1 MSKTAN
7 HQKAESPKT
16 VSASSD
22 LTKSSSEKS
31 TSTKLSPIKFLSADS
46 EDSALT
52 LRLKQYLKPEDIEQ
66 VWEAYRYAD
75 HAHEGVLRKTG
86 EPYITHP
93 VSVACVLADLHMDVP
108 TILAAL
114 LHDVVE
120 DTDITTQDIREKFG
134 QQVADLVD
142 GVTKLDKIEFQSAS
156 VAQAENF
163 RKMLLAMSQDV
174 RVILVKLADRLH
186 NMQTLEAM
194 KPEKQKLI
202 ARETLDIYAPIA
214 NRLSLNAIYQELE
227 DLSFQYLHPMRHSA
241 ISNAV
246 KAARGNRK
254 EVVSKILE
262 SIKQQLAAMNIDAE
276 VSGREKHLYSIYKKM
291 SGKSTAFSQIYDI
304 YGFRVVVK
312 DLSSCYIAL
321 GALHALYKPIPSKFK
336 DYIAIPKANG
346 YQSLHT
352 TLFGPFG
359 TPIEVQIRSAEMHNI
374 ADAGVAAHWLYKASD
389 AELTALQQKTH
400 QWLQRLLE
408 IQSDSTD
415 SLDFLEHLKIDL
427 FPDEVYVFTPKGKIL
442 ALPKG
447 ATAVDFAYAVHTD
460 IGNSCVA
467 VRINQELAPL
477 RTELHNG
484 DHVEIITGSLAKPN
498 PAWLNYVVTGRARAH
513 IRHFLKS
520 QQSTES
526 AHLGERMLNQAL
538 RALHV
543 EPSQITEAQ
552 WQKLVRDYGLKKK
565 SEILTDIGLGKRQNV
580 MVAHQLL
587 ATGEVKE
594 EPPEGAIG
602 KFLGANF
609 LGKIFGKTAKPLD
622 TITIRGSEGM
632 AVQFAQCCRPIPG
645 DPILG
650 FINKDKGLV
659 IHTHDCPAIR
669 KFRLDPEKWLDV
681 EWEPENQ
688 RLYKANLALTV
699 ANQPGMLAKIA
710 SGIAEAGSNIDNVS
724 VEEADGSTYANL
736 YFTVQVKN
744 RIHLAELMR
753 GLRKIPDVV
762 RINRGKGNAVSN
774 TTKKSSQ

>member
-1 MSKTAN
+1 MPKAATNHKAVLSKPTL
-7 HQKAESPKT
+7 EP
-16 VSASSD
+16 
-22 LTKSSSEKS
+22 L
-31 TSTKLSPIKFLSADS
+31 LPADS

-52 LRLKQYLKPEDIEQ
+52 VRLNRYLKPEDIVQ
-66 VWEAYRYAD
+66 VWDAYRYAFQ
-75 HAHEGVLRKTG
+75 AHDGVVRKTG

-93 VSVACVLADLHMDVP
+93 VSVACILADLHMDVP

-120 DTDITTQDIREKFG
+120 DTLITTVDIKEKFG
-134 QQVADLVD
+134 QQVAELVD

-156 VAQAENF
+156 QAQAENF

-186 NMQTLEAM
+186 NMQTLDAM
-194 KPEKQKLI
+194 RPEKQKLI
-202 ARETLDIYAPIA
+202 AKETLDIYAPIA
-214 NRLSLNAIYQELE
+214 NRLGLNAIYQALE
-227 DLSFQYLHPMRHSA
+227 DLSFQYLYPMRFNA
-241 ISNAV
+241 ISKAIM
-246 KAARGNRK
+246 AARGNRK
-254 EVVSKILE
+254 EIVSKILD
-262 SIKQQLAAMNIDAE
+262 SIKQQLSTFNIEAE
-276 VSGREKHLYSIYKKM
+276 ISGREKHLYSVYKKM
-291 SGKSTAFSQIYDI
+291 TSKATPFSQVYDI

-312 DLSSCYIAL
+312 DLPSCYLAL

-389 AELTALQQKTH
+389 AQLTALQQQTH
-400 QWLQRLLE
+400 QWLQRLLD
-408 IQSDSTD
+408 IQSESAD

-442 ALPKG
+442 ALPKR
-447 ATAVDFAYAVHTD
+447 ATAVDFAYAVHSD

-467 VRINQELAPL
+467 VRINHELAPL
-477 RTELHNG
+477 RSELHNG

-498 PAWLNYVVTGRARAH
+498 PAWLNYVITGRARAH

-526 AHLGERMLNQAL
+526 ASLGERMLNQAL
-538 RALHV
+538 RALQAD
-543 EPSQITEAQ
+543 PDQISDAH
-552 WQKLVRDYGLKKK
+552 WQKIIRDYGLKNK
-565 SEILTDIGLGKRQNV
+565 SEILTDIGLGKRQSV

-587 ATGEVKE
+587 ALTDDHLEKHNNL
-594 EPPEGAIG
+594 PGAS
-602 KFLGANF
+602 
-609 LGKIFGKTAKPLD
+609 LD
-622 TITIRGSEGM
+622 TITIRGTEGM
-632 AVQFAQCCRPIPG
+632 AVQFAPCCKPIPG

-659 IHTHDCPAIR
+659 IHTHDCPSVR
-669 KFRLDPEKWLDV
+669 KFKLDPDKWLDV
-681 EWEPENQ
+681 EWEPEST
-688 RLYKANLALTV
+688 RLFKTNLNLTV

-710 SGIAEAGSNIDNVS
+710 SGIADAGSNIDNVS
-724 VEEADGSTYANL
+724 VEEADGSAYANL
-736 YFTVQVKN
+736 YFTVQVRN

-753 GLRKIPDVV
+753 SLRKIPDVV
-762 RINRGKGNAVSN
+762 RINRTKGNVASN
-774 TTKKSSQ
+774 GKNANGKAGSQ

>member
-1 MSKTAN
+1 
-7 HQKAESPKT
+7 
-16 VSASSD
+16 
-22 LTKSSSEKS
+22 
-31 TSTKLSPIKFLSADS
+31 
-46 EDSALT
+46 
-52 LRLKQYLKPEDIEQ
+52 
-66 VWEAYRYAD
+66 
-75 HAHEGVLRKTG
+75 
-86 EPYITHP
+86 
-93 VSVACVLADLHMDVP
+93 
-108 TILAAL
+108 
-114 LHDVVE
+114 
-120 DTDITTQDIREKFG
+120 
-134 QQVADLVD
+134 
-142 GVTKLDKIEFQSAS
+142 LDKIEFQSAS

-186 NMQTLEAM
+186 NMQTLEGM
-194 KPEKQKLI
+194 RPEKQKLI
-202 ARETLDIYAPIA
+202 AKETLDIYAPIA
-214 NRLSLNAIYQELE
+214 NRLGLNEIYQELE
-227 DLSFQYLHPMRHSA
+227 DLSFKYLHPMRYNA
-241 ISNAV
+241 IANAV

-262 SIKQQLAAMNIDAE
+262 SIKHQLAGMKIEAE

-291 SGKSTAFSQIYDI
+291 SGKTTSFSQIYDI

-312 DLSSCYIAL
+312 DLASCYSAL
-321 GALHALYKPIPSKFK
+321 GALHGLYKPITSKFK

-359 TPIEVQIRSAEMHNI
+359 TPIEVQIRSNEMHNI
-374 ADAGVAAHWLYKASD
+374 AAAGVAAHWLYKSSD
-389 AELTALQQKTH
+389 AQLTALQQKTH

-408 IQSDSTD
+408 IQSDSAD

-447 ATAVDFAYAVHTD
+447 ATSVDFAYAVHSD

-467 VRINQELAPL
+467 VRINQDLAPL

-513 IRHFLKS
+513 IRHYLKS
-520 QQSTES
+520 QHSTES

-538 RALHV
+538 RAMHI
-543 EPSQITEAQ
+543 EPDQVTEAH
-552 WQKLVRDYGLKKK
+552 WQKLIRDYGLKKK

-587 ATGEVKE
+587 AMGEMLE
-594 EPPEGAIG
+594 ESPEGGIG
-602 KFLGANF
+602 KFLG
-609 LGKIFGKTAKPLD
+609 KIFRKPSKPLD

-632 AVQFAQCCRPIPG
+632 AVQFAPCCRPIPG

-659 IHTHDCPAIR
+659 VHTHDCPAIR

-681 EWEPENQ
+681 EWEPDSEH
-688 RLYKANLALTV
+688 LYKANLNLTV

-710 SGIAEAGSNIDNVS
+710 SGIADAGSNIDNVS
-724 VEEADGSTYANL
+724 VEEPDGSSYANL

-762 RINRGKGNAVSN
+762 RINRSKGNPATHDGKSVS
-774 TTKKSSQ
+774 

>member
-1 MSKTAN
+1 MPKTAT
-7 HQKAESPKT
+7 HQNAESF
-16 VSASSD
+16 
-22 LTKSSSEKS
+22 KSSSALAS
-31 TSTKLSPIKFLSADS
+31 APLLPADS
-46 EDSALT
+46 EGSALS
-52 LRLKQYLKPEDIEQ
+52 LRLKEYLKPQDIAQ
-66 VWEAYRYAD
+66 VWEAYRYAYK
-75 HAHEGVLRKTG
+75 AHEGVVRKTG

-93 VSVACVLADLHMDVP
+93 VSVACILADLHLDMP
-108 TILAAL
+108 TLLAAL

-120 DTDITTQDIREKFG
+120 DTEISTHDIKEKFG
-134 QQVADLVD
+134 QQVAELVD

-194 KPEKQKLI
+194 RPEKQKLI
-202 ARETLDIYAPIA
+202 AKETLEIYAPIA
-214 NRLSLNAIYQELE
+214 NRLGLNDIYQALE
-227 DLSFQYLHPMRHSA
+227 DLSFQYLYPMRFRA
-241 ISNAV
+241 ISKAIL
-246 KAARGNRK
+246 AARGNRK

-262 SIKQQLAAMNIDAE
+262 SIKQQLISLNIEAE

-291 SGKSTAFSQIYDI
+291 TGKGTAFSQIYDI
-304 YGFRVVVK
+304 YGFRIVVK
-312 DLSSCYIAL
+312 DLASCYLAL

-374 ADAGVAAHWLYKASD
+374 ADAGVAAHWLYKSSD
-389 AELTALQQKTH
+389 AQLTALQQQTH

-408 IQSDSTD
+408 IQSESSD

-427 FPDEVYVFTPKGKIL
+427 FPDEVYVFTPKGKIF

-447 ATAVDFAYAVHTD
+447 ATAVDFAYAVHSG

-498 PAWLNYVVTGRARAH
+498 PAWLNYVITGRARAH

-543 EPSQITEAQ
+543 EPSQITDAH
-552 WQKLVRDYGLKKK
+552 WQKLIRDYGLKKK
-565 SEILTDIGLGKRQNV
+565 AQILTDIGLGKRQNV

-587 ATGEVKE
+587 AMGNEVHEIPE
-594 EPPEGAIG
+594 EGTIG
-602 KFLGANF
+602 KFF
-609 LGKIFGKTAKPLD
+609 GKIFGKSTKPLD

-659 IHTHDCPAIR
+659 VHTHDCPAIG
-669 KFRLDPEKWLDV
+669 KFRLDPDKWLDV

-688 RLYKANLALTV
+688 RLYKTNLNLTV

-710 SGIAEAGSNIDNVS
+710 AGIADAGSNIDNVS
-724 VEEADGSTYANL
+724 TEEEDGSAYANL
-736 YFTVQVKN
+736 YFTVQVKD

-753 GLRKIPDVV
+753 SLRKIPDVV
-762 RINRGKGNAVSN
+762 RINRTKGNPAGN
-774 TTKKSSQ
+774 GAKKSSQ

>member
-1 MSKTAN
+1 MSKPAA
-7 HQKAESPKT
+7 HHKAEISKVTSPQ
-16 VSASSD
+16 
-22 LTKSSSEKS
+22 LTAP
-31 TSTKLSPIKFLSADS
+31 LLPADS
-46 EDSALT
+46 EDSALSI
-52 LRLKQYLKPEDIEQ
+52 RLQQYLKPEDIAQ
-66 VWEAYRYAD
+66 VWEAYRYAFK
-75 HAHEGVLRKTG
+75 AHDGVVRKTG

-120 DTDITTQDIREKFG
+120 DTITTMPDIKEIFG
-134 QQVADLVD
+134 QQVAELVD

-156 VAQAENF
+156 EAQAENF

-194 KPEKQKLI
+194 RPEKQKLI
-202 ARETLDIYAPIA
+202 AKETLDIYAPIA
-214 NRLSLNAIYQELE
+214 NRLGLNSIYQALE
-227 DLSFQYLHPMRHSA
+227 DLSFQYLYPMRHNA
-241 ISNAV
+241 ISKAIM
-246 KAARGNRK
+246 AARGNRK
-254 EVVSKILE
+254 EVISKILE
-262 SIKQQLAAMNIDAE
+262 SIKQQLVNFNLEAD
-276 VSGREKHLYSIYKKM
+276 VSGREKHLYSVYRKM
-291 SGKSTAFSQIYDI
+291 TSKATPFSQVYDI

-312 DLSSCYIAL
+312 DFASCYLAL
-321 GALHALYKPIPSKFK
+321 GALHAMYKPIPSKFK

-352 TLFGPFG
+352 TLLGPFG

-374 ADAGVAAHWLYKASD
+374 ADAGVAAHWLYKSSD
-389 AELTALQQKTH
+389 AQLTVLQQQTH
-400 QWLQRLLE
+400 QWLQRLLD
-408 IQSDSTD
+408 IQNESVD

-427 FPDEVYVFTPKGKIL
+427 FPDEVYVFTPKGSIL
-442 ALPKG
+442 ALPKK

-460 IGNSCVA
+460 VGNSCVA
-467 VRINQELAPL
+467 VRINHELAPL

-498 PAWLNYVVTGRARAH
+498 PAWLNYVITGRARAH

-526 AHLGERMLNQAL
+526 ADLGERMLNQAL
-538 RALHV
+538 RALSID
-543 EPSQITEAQ
+543 PKQISDEH
-552 WQKLVRDYGLKKK
+552 WQKLMRDYGVKKK

-587 ATGEVKE
+587 AMTEDHLEKH
-594 EPPEGAIG
+594 
-602 KFLGANF
+602 
-609 LGKIFGKTAKPLD
+609 AKLPIKSLD
-622 TITIRGSEGM
+622 KITIHGTEGM
-632 AVQFAQCCRPIPG
+632 AVQFAPCCRPIPG

-659 IHTHDCPAIR
+659 IHTNDCPTLR
-669 KFRLDPEKWLDV
+669 KFKLDPDKWLDV
-681 EWEPENQ
+681 EWEAGSTH
-688 RLYKANLALTV
+688 LFKTNLNLTA

-710 SGIAEAGSNIDNVS
+710 SAIADAGSNIDSVN
-724 VEEADGSTYANL
+724 VEEADGSAYVNL

-744 RIHLAELMR
+744 RVHLADLMR
-753 GLRKIPDVV
+753 GMRKIPDVV
-762 RINRGKGNAVSN
+762 RISRTKGNDRR
-774 TTKKSSQ
+774 QEPR

>member
-1 MSKTAN
+1 MPKTATN
-7 HQKAESPKT
+7 HKAELSKPT
-16 VSASSD
+16 
-22 LTKSSSEKS
+22 SEP
-31 TSTKLSPIKFLSADS
+31 LLPADS

-52 LRLKQYLKPEDIEQ
+52 VRLNRYLKPQDVAQ
-66 VWEAYRYAD
+66 VWDAYRYAFQ
-75 HAHEGVLRKTG
+75 AHDGVVRKTG

-93 VSVACVLADLHMDVP
+93 VSVACILADLHMDVP

-120 DTDITTQDIREKFG
+120 DTLITTVDIKEKFG
-134 QQVADLVD
+134 QQVAELVD

-156 VAQAENF
+156 QAQAENF

-186 NMQTLEAM
+186 NMQTLDAM
-194 KPEKQKLI
+194 RPDKQKLI
-202 ARETLDIYAPIA
+202 AKETLDIYAPIA
-214 NRLSLNAIYQELE
+214 NRLGLNAIYQALE
-227 DLSFQYLHPMRHSA
+227 DLSFQYLYPMRFNA
-241 ISNAV
+241 ISKAIM
-246 KAARGNRK
+246 AARGNRK
-254 EVVSKILE
+254 EVVSKILD
-262 SIKQQLAAMNIDAE
+262 SIKQQLSTFNIEAE
-276 VSGREKHLYSIYKKM
+276 ISGREKHLYSVYRKM
-291 SGKSTAFSQIYDI
+291 TSKATPFSQVYDI

-312 DLSSCYIAL
+312 DLPTCYLAL

-359 TPIEVQIRSAEMHNI
+359 TPIEVQIRSTEMHNI

-389 AELTALQQKTH
+389 AQLTALQQQTH
-400 QWLQRLLE
+400 QWLQRLLD
-408 IQSDSTD
+408 IQSESAD

-427 FPDEVYVFTPKGKIL
+427 FPDEVYVFTPKGTIL
-442 ALPKG
+442 ALPKR
-447 ATAVDFAYAVHTD
+447 ATAVDFAYAVHSD

-467 VRINQELAPL
+467 VRINHELAPL
-477 RTELHNG
+477 RSELHNG

-498 PAWLNYVVTGRARAH
+498 PAWLNYVITGRARAH

-526 AHLGERMLNQAL
+526 ANLGERMLNQAL
-538 RALHV
+538 RALQV
-543 EPSQITEAQ
+543 EPHQISETH
-552 WQKLVRDYGLKKK
+552 WQRLIRDYDVKSK
-565 SEILTDIGLGKRQNV
+565 SEILTDIGLGKRQSV

-587 ATGEVKE
+587 ALTDDHLEKHNNL
-594 EPPEGAIG
+594 
-602 KFLGANF
+602 LGMS
-609 LGKIFGKTAKPLD
+609 LD
-622 TITIRGSEGM
+622 TITIRGTEGM
-632 AVQFAQCCRPIPG
+632 AVQFAPCCKPIPG

-659 IHTHDCPAIR
+659 IHTHDCPSVR
-669 KFRLDPEKWLDV
+669 KFKLDPDKWLDV
-681 EWEPENQ
+681 EWEPEST
-688 RLYKANLALTV
+688 RLFKTNLNLTV

-710 SGIAEAGSNIDNVS
+710 SGIADAGSNIDNVS
-724 VEEADGSTYANL
+724 VEEADGSAYANL

-762 RINRGKGNAVSN
+762 RINRTKGNVATNGKGANGKAA
-774 TTKKSSQ
+774 SQ

>member
-1 MSKTAN
+1 MPKSATAHKTA
-7 HQKAESPKT
+7 
-16 VSASSD
+16 
-22 LTKSSSEKS
+22 SSSTHANPLAAE
-31 TSTKLSPIKFLSADS
+31 LLLPADRD
-46 EDSALT
+46 DSALS
-52 LRLKQYLKPEDIEQ
+52 LRLKHYLKSEDITQ

-75 HAHEGVLRKTG
+75 QAHQGVVRKTG
-86 EPYITHP
+86 EPYISHP
-93 VSVACVLADLHMDVP
+93 VSVACILADMHMDLP
-108 TILAAL
+108 TIMAAL

-120 DTDITTQDIREKFG
+120 DTDISTDDIKEKFG
-134 QQVADLVD
+134 QQVAELVD

-186 NMQTLEAM
+186 NMQTLEGM
-194 KPEKQKLI
+194 RQEKQKLT
-202 ARETLDIYAPIA
+202 AKETLDIYAPIA
-214 NRLSLNAIYQELE
+214 NRLGLNEIYQELE
-227 DLSFQYLHPMRHSA
+227 DLSFKYLHPMRYNA
-241 ISNAV
+241 IANAV

-262 SIKQQLAAMNIDAE
+262 SIKHQLAGMKIEAE

-291 SGKSTAFSQIYDI
+291 SGKTTSFSQIYDI

-312 DLSSCYIAL
+312 DLASCYSAL
-321 GALHALYKPIPSKFK
+321 GALHGLYKPITSKFK

-359 TPIEVQIRSAEMHNI
+359 TPIEVQIRSNEMHNI
-374 ADAGVAAHWLYKASD
+374 AAAGVAAHWLYKSSD
-389 AELTALQQKTH
+389 AQLTALQQKTH

-408 IQSDSTD
+408 IQSDSAD

-447 ATAVDFAYAVHTD
+447 ATSVDFAYAVHSD

-467 VRINQELAPL
+467 VRINQDLAPL

-520 QQSTES
+520 QHSTES

-538 RALHV
+538 RAMHI
-543 EPSQITEAQ
+543 EPNQVTEAH
-552 WQKLVRDYGLKKK
+552 WQKLIRDYGLKKK

-587 ATGEVKE
+587 AMGEMLE
-594 EPPEGAIG
+594 ESPEGGIG
-602 KFLGANF
+602 KFLG
-609 LGKIFGKTAKPLD
+609 KIFRKPSKPLD

-632 AVQFAQCCRPIPG
+632 AVQFAPCCRPIPG

-659 IHTHDCPAIR
+659 VHTHDCPAIR

-681 EWEPENQ
+681 EWEPESEH
-688 RLYKANLALTV
+688 LYKANLNLTV

-710 SGIAEAGSNIDNVS
+710 SGIADAGSNIDNVS
-724 VEEADGSTYANL
+724 VEEPDGSSYANL

-762 RINRGKGNAVSN
+762 RINRSKGNPATHDGKSVS
-774 TTKKSSQ
+774 